1 MLNFQS
7 NHYSADGEGN
17 DDGHLSFSSC
27 ITAANVY
34 CATTMVAFAYSMR
47 SDISDSIDPIP
58 ADIQG
63 QNDGC
68 SLAFLG
74 KILLTKKM
82 LGVGG
87 KNHISIIF

>member
-1 MLNFQS
+1 
-7 NHYSADGEGN
+7 
-17 DDGHLSFSSC
+17 
-27 ITAANVY
+27 
-34 CATTMVAFAYSMR
+34 MVAFAYSMR